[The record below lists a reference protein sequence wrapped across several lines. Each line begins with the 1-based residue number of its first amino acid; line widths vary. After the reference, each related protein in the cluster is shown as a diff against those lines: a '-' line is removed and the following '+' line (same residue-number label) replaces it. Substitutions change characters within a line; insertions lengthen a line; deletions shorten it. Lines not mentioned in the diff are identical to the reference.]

1 MTSVANV
8 GTDKAVQSLSVMLKV
23 PVHAAKSGTA
33 KLLSLDEVSNRL
45 SEKNHG
51 GGLALGLEVT
61 GDLEGKVLIT
71 IFQEDIPGICRLI
84 PRVPQDVGLEHPL
97 VRSALLEMCNILA
110 SSYMSAIAEYTGLD
124 YLASPPVMAMDM
136 LDAIV
141 ISVLVDNNPST
152 EQVMYFDAEL
162 MIQVEPFRGSMLYF
176 PSEGAIARMTN
187 LMTGG
192 SSNEKSTDCR

>member
-1 MTSVANV
+1 M
-8 GTDKAVQSLSVMLKV
+8 
-23 PVHAAKSGTA
+23 
-33 KLLSLDEVSNRL
+33 SLDEVSERL

-61 GDLEGKVLIT
+61 GELEGKVLIT
-71 IFQEDIPGICRLI
+71 IFEQDIAAICKLI
-84 PRVPQDVGLEHPL
+84 PRVPEGAGPENML

-110 SSYMSAIAEYTGLD
+110 SSYMSAISEYTGLD

-141 ISVLVDNNPST
+141 ISVLANNNPSS

-162 MIQVEPFRGSMLYF
+162 IIKVETFRGSMLYF
-176 PSEGAIARMTN
+176 PSEKTIEIMTKIK
-187 LMTGG
+187 G
-192 SSNEKSTDCR
+192 EKGQL